1 MRIRLLILFAFLLI
15 TIAAKAQREVAL
27 DTLYITN
34 ESGKIFIYSFIEYTD
49 GGRKGNFPGGDYR
62 IASPDTATAVN
73 FVFGETFNKAR
84 QYSEISQRALQKSQT
99 VSALQTNNTA
109 VINFAG
115 ISLLD
120 SLSRFYAPILIGDD
134 WIFRTASGPET
145 NVTVTQNAQGVL
157 RLNFGGGVIR
167 SILVFSDNWLRIQN
181 YPNGTNTDFFL
192 MPSGSFVSVGENAS
206 RNFVLRKQS
215 IAQQIR
221 QQNNQK

>member
-1 MRIRLLILFAFLLI
+1 MRIKLLILFAFLFITLI
-15 TIAAKAQREVAL
+15 AKAQREVAL

-34 ESGKIFIYSFIEYTD
+34 ESGKIFIYSYIEYTD

-62 IASPDTATAVN
+62 MAVPDTSAAIN
-73 FVFGETFNKAR
+73 FILGETVNKAR
-84 QYSEISQRALQKSQT
+84 QYSDISQKALQKAQT

-109 VINFAG
+109 IFNFAG

-120 SLSRFYAPILIGDD
+120 SLSRFYAQFLVGED
-134 WIFRTASGPET
+134 WTFRTASGPET

-167 SILVFSDNWLRIQN
+167 SILVFSDNWIRIQN

-221 QQNNQK
+221 AQNKQ